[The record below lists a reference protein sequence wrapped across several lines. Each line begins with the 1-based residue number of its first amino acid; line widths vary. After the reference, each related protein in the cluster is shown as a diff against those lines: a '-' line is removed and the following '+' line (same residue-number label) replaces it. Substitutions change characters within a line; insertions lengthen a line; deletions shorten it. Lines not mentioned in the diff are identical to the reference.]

1 MAVIVVSRTL
11 GSEGDVIARRVAE
24 ALEIPLLDKEI
35 ISRAAQMAGVSETW
49 MEGVERVPPLLER
62 MAELLGRYPSLDMTG
77 MPPTVPVAVP
87 MTTEWYRRMIED
99 LIRNIARTGKG
110 VIIGHAAQVILKDFP
125 NVLKVLIYAPMKT
138 SVARVM
144 VAEGLTQSEAEKRIR
159 QSTRDRA
166 EYIRL
171 YYGAKWLD
179 PEFYDLIINT
189 ELLDPAASATV
200 ILEAVRA
207 SERRLE
213 PADMPNGR

>member
-179 PEFYDLIINT
+179 PELYDLIINT
-189 ELLDPAASATV
+189 ELLDPAASAAV

-213 PADMPNGR
+213 PADMPNSR